1 LADGI
6 AAGKRVLLVS
16 QKRVAL
22 DVVYKRLKERGIA
35 DFTGLIH
42 DFKNDRKTIY
52 EKIEKQINNIE
63 EYRTKN
69 NSLDVIQ
76 LERQFQTCS
85 RSIDKFTEEL
95 EEFKESLF
103 DESECGLS
111 AKELYLTSKRSE
123 KIINVKQE
131 YRNFDFREIDD
142 FNLKLRDYIS
152 YAREF
157 SRKSSSGESKVFLL
171 FGFTRP

>member
-52 EKIEKQINNIE
+52 EKIEKQIN
-63 EYRTKN
+63 K
-69 NSLDVIQ
+69 LH
-76 LERQFQTCS
+76 
-85 RSIDKFTEEL
+85 
-95 EEFKESLF
+95 
-103 DESECGLS
+103 
-111 AKELYLTSKRSE
+111 
-123 KIINVKQE
+123 INWDLPVP
-131 YRNFDFREIDD
+131 
-142 FNLKLRDYIS
+142 
-152 YAREF
+152 
-157 SRKSSSGESKVFLL
+157 G
-171 FGFTRP
+171 GGP